1 VLERC
6 PRGMTSGM
14 PDSTTQTRAKSSD
27 KDFVSRLTDA
37 GEEALQKLAEL
48 PGGQR
53 AVSAFNDLRN
63 RVDELG
69 RKVRGIDELQERV
82 AKLEKE
88 VASLKRAGTSA
99 RRSTAPRSRPKPPS
113 ST

>member
-1 VLERC
+1 
-6 PRGMTSGM
+6 M
-14 PDSTTQTRAKSSD
+14 
-27 KDFVSRLTDA
+27 SRLTDA

-69 RKVRGIDELQERV
+69 KKVRGIDELQERV

-88 VASLKRAGTSA
+88 VAALKRAGTST
-99 RRSTAPRSRPKPPS
+99 RRSPASRSRTKPPPS
-113 ST
+113 SS